1 MTARWRIAILP
12 VLVAGWV
19 ALLALAIP
27 VPSQAGAERAP
38 LVSAVRSV
46 GVTVSDLD
54 RSIAFYR
61 DVLDFQPVS
70 EFEVAGD
77 EYEQLYGVFGL
88 RVRVARLA
96 LGSETLELM
105 EFLAPVG
112 RPIPVDS
119 RGNDR
124 WFQHVA
130 VIVSNMDRAY
140 ARLREHKVAHG
151 SPGPQ
156 RLPDSNPNAGGIKAF
171 YFRDPDGHYLEILEF
186 PVGKGAARW
195 QPKSGPDAGQPLF
208 LGIDH
213 TAIVVSD
220 TDASLR
226 YYRDELGLRVAG
238 ASDNYGPEQE
248 RLNNVFGAHL
258 RITALRAGTGPGI
271 ELLEYLSPAGGRPL
285 PPDSRASDLWHWQV
299 NVRAADVAAGLE
311 RLRAGKRVVVSPGV
325 TALPGAEGGFPAGL
339 LVRDPDGHA
348 LLLEQAP

>member
-1 MTARWRIAILP
+1 MTWSARLRRLLP
-12 VLVAGWV
+12 VLASGWL
-19 ALLALAIP
+19 ALLWLSTP
-27 VPSQAGAERAP
+27 VVSQAAADRAP
-38 LVSAVRSV
+38 LVPAVRSV
-46 GVTVSDLD
+46 GVTVSDLE

-61 DVLDFQPVS
+61 EVLDFQPVS

-96 LGSETLELM
+96 LGTETLELM
-105 EFLAPVG
+105 QFLAPAG
-112 RPIPVDS
+112 RPVPVDS

-130 VIVSNMDRAY
+130 IIVSDMDRAY
-140 ARLREHKVAHG
+140 ARLREHKVTHG

-171 YFRDPDGHYLEILEF
+171 YFRDPDGHYLEILQF
-186 PVGKGAARW
+186 PRGKGATRW
-195 QPKSGPDAGQPLF
+195 QPGVGQPLF

-213 TAIVVSD
+213 TAIVVAD

-226 YYRDELGLRVAG
+226 YYQGELGLRVAG
-238 ASDNYGPEQE
+238 ASDNFGPEQE

-258 RITALRAGTGPGI
+258 RITALRAQSGPGI

-285 PPDSRASDLWHWQV
+285 PADTRANDLWHWQV
-299 NVRAADVAAGLE
+299 NMRVADLAAGLE
-311 RLRAGKRVVVSPGV
+311 GLRAGNRVVVSPAV
-325 TALPGAEGGFPAGL
+325 TVLPGAEGGFLSGL

-348 LLLEQAP
+348 LLLEQGQ

>member
-1 MTARWRIAILP
+1 MTARWQSTVLP

-19 ALLALAIP
+19 ALLALALP
-27 VPSQAGAERAP
+27 VPSRAAADRAP

-46 GVTVSDLD
+46 GVTVSDLE

-61 DVLDFQPVS
+61 DVLDFRPVS

-105 EFLAPVG
+105 QFLAPVG

-186 PVGKGAARW
+186 PVGKGAPRW
-195 QPKSGPDAGQPLF
+195 QSRAGQPLF

-213 TAIVVSD
+213 TAIVVAD

-258 RITALRAGTGPGI
+258 RITALRAGTGMGI

-285 PPDSRASDLWHWQV
+285 PPDTRASDLWHWQV
-299 NVRAADVAAGLE
+299 NMGAADVAAGLE
-311 RLRAGKRVVVSPGV
+311 RLRADKRVVVSSGA
-325 TALPGAEGGFPAGL
+325 TTLTGAESGFSTGL

>member
-1 MTARWRIAILP
+1 MTTRWQSAVLP

-19 ALLALAIP
+19 ALLALALP
-27 VPSQAGAERAP
+27 VPSRAAADRAP

-46 GVTVSDLD
+46 GVTVSDLE

-61 DVLDFQPVS
+61 DVLDFRPVS

-77 EYEQLYGVFGL
+77 EYEQLYGVFAL

-105 EFLAPVG
+105 QFLAPVG

-130 VIVSNMDRAY
+130 VIVSDMDRAY
-140 ARLREHKVAHG
+140 ARLREQRVAHG

-171 YFRDPDGHYLEILEF
+171 YFRDPDGHYLEILQF
-186 PVGKGAARW
+186 PVGKGADRW
-195 QPKSGPDAGQPLF
+195 QPRAGQPLF

-213 TAIVVSD
+213 TAIVVAD

-258 RITALRAGTGPGI
+258 RITALRAGTGMGI

-285 PPDSRASDLWHWQV
+285 PPDTRASDLWHWQV
-299 NVRAADVAAGLE
+299 NVRAADVVAGLE
-311 RLRAGKRVVVSPGV
+311 RLRVGKRVVVSPQV
-325 TALPGAEGGFPAGL
+325 AVLPGAEGGFSSGL

-348 LLLEQAP
+348 LLLEAP

>member
-1 MTARWRIAILP
+1 MTARWQSAVLP

-19 ALLALAIP
+19 ALLALALP
-27 VPSQAGAERAP
+27 VPSQAAADRAP

-46 GVTVSDLD
+46 GVTVSDLE

-61 DVLDFQPVS
+61 DVLDFRPVS

-77 EYEQLYGVFGL
+77 KYEQLYGVFGL

-105 EFLAPVG
+105 QFLAPVG

-130 VIVSNMDRAY
+130 VIVSDMDRAY
-140 ARLREHKVAHG
+140 ARLREHRVAHG

-171 YFRDPDGHYLEILEF
+171 YFRDPDGHYLEILQF
-186 PVGKGAARW
+186 PVGKGAVRW
-195 QPKSGPDAGQPLF
+195 QPRSGQPLF

-213 TAIVVSD
+213 TAIVVAD

-226 YYRDELGLRVAG
+226 YYQDELGLRVAG
-238 ASDNYGPEQE
+238 VSDNYGLEQE

-258 RITALRAGTGPGI
+258 RITALRAGSGPGI

-285 PPDSRASDLWHWQV
+285 PPDTRANDLWHWQV
-299 NVRAADVAAGLE
+299 NVRAADVGAGLE
-311 RLRAGKRVVVSPGV
+311 RLRADKRVVVSSGV
-325 TALPGAEGGFPAGL
+325 TALPGAEGGFSSGL
-339 LVRDPDGHA
+339 MVRDPDGHA
-348 LLLEQAP
+348 LLLEQAQ